1 MLLATKKA
9 AEHVAAAATHTHA
22 EQPPCEA
29 TGHDPPTHLGDQPEV
44 LDHGTQSASR
54 LPGSR
59 APHSRPLYKT

>member
-1 MLLATKKA
+1 MLLVTKKA
-9 AEHVAAAATHTHA
+9 VEHVAAAATHTHA

-29 TGHDPPTHLGDQPEV
+29 TGHDPPTHLGDQPED

-59 APHSRPLYKT
+59 AQHSRPV